1 MINFICIYVLIKSKM
16 SANNNTKLV
25 SIVVPIEEEKFI
37 HDVPNNNTLETLENG
52 LINNNDKNNVP
63 ELKSILKKT
72 SIEKENN
79 NKIKAFILQFISIL
93 FVALFVSPF
102 IICDLVF
109 GYNDDSCVDIY
120 PENMSFMNMKIYLL
134 VSGYLAIGI
143 ICCIVTNLYLI
154 SNNDV
159 AENIITVAFLSIILY
174 VSQVF
179 FVIWNVLG
187 AVIFWGTLNKHNYCS
202 KSINTYLFVSL
213 IMKLFANFCNIMA
226 TKDKK
231 K

>member
-1 MINFICIYVLIKSKM
+1 M
-16 SANNNTKLV
+16 SANNNTKLI

-37 HDVPNNNTLETLENG
+37 DDVPNNNTVENLENG
-52 LINNNDKNNVP
+52 LVNNNNDKNNIP
-63 ELKSILKKT
+63 EVKSILKRT
-72 SIEKENN
+72 NREIERD

-102 IICDLVF
+102 VICDLVF

-120 PENMSFMNMKIYLL
+120 PENMSFINMKIYLL
-134 VSGYLAIGI
+134 VSGYLAIGLLSCI
-143 ICCIVTNLYLI
+143 IVNLYFASDDNI
-154 SNNDV
+154 GN
-159 AENIITVAFLSIILY
+159 NIILVAFLSIVLY
-174 VSQVF
+174 ISQVF
-179 FVIWNVLG
+179 FIIWNILG

-231 K
+231 NEKK

>member
-1 MINFICIYVLIKSKM
+1 M
-16 SANNNTKLV
+16 SANNNTKLI

-37 HDVPNNNTLETLENG
+37 DDVPNNNTVENLENG
-52 LINNNDKNNVP
+52 LVNNNNDKNNIP
-63 ELKSILKKT
+63 EVKSILKKT
-72 SIEKENN
+72 NREIERD

-102 IICDLVF
+102 VICDLVF

-120 PENMSFMNMKIYLL
+120 PENMSFINMKIYLL
-134 VSGYLAIGI
+134 VSGYLAIGLLSCI
-143 ICCIVTNLYLI
+143 IVNLYFASDDNI
-154 SNNDV
+154 GN
-159 AENIITVAFLSIILY
+159 NIILVAFLSIVLY
-174 VSQVF
+174 ISQVF
-179 FVIWNVLG
+179 FVIWNILG

-226 TKDKK
+226 NKDKK
-231 K
+231 NEKK

>member
-1 MINFICIYVLIKSKM
+1 M

-25 SIVVPIEEEKFI
+25 SIVVPIEEEKFME
-37 HDVPNNNTLETLENG
+37 DVQNNNTVENLENG
-52 LINNNDKNNVP
+52 LTYKNNISNP

-72 SIEKENN
+72 SREIESD
-79 NKIKAFILQFISIL
+79 NKIKTFILQFIGIL
-93 FVALFVSPF
+93 FAALFVSPF

-134 VSGYLAIGI
+134 VSGYLAIGLL
-143 ICCIVTNLYLI
+143 CCIIINLYFAADDNI
-154 SNNDV
+154 G
-159 AENIITVAFLSIILY
+159 ENIIFVAFLSIVIHI
-174 VSQVF
+174 SQVF

-226 TKDKK
+226 TKEKK
-231 K
+231 NEKN

>member
-1 MINFICIYVLIKSKM
+1 M
-16 SANNNTKLV
+16 SVNNNTKLV

-37 HDVPNNNTLETLENG
+37 DDDQNNNMENG
-52 LINNNDKNNVP
+52 LVNNSIP

-72 SIEKENN
+72 SREIESN

-102 IICDLVF
+102 VICDVVF
-109 GYNDDSCVDIY
+109 GYKDDSCVDIY

-134 VSGYLAIGI
+134 VSGYLAIGLL
-143 ICCIVTNLYLI
+143 CCIIINLYFAADDNI
-154 SNNDV
+154 GN
-159 AENIITVAFLSIILY
+159 NIILVAFLSIVLHI
-174 VSQVF
+174 SQVF
-179 FVIWNVLG
+179 FVIWNILG
-187 AVIFWGTLNKHNYCS
+187 AVIFWGTLNKHNHCS

-226 TKDKK
+226 NKDKK
-231 K
+231 NEKK

>member
-1 MINFICIYVLIKSKM
+1 M
-16 SANNNTKLV
+16 SANNNTKLI

-37 HDVPNNNTLETLENG
+37 DDVPNNNTVENLENG
-52 LINNNDKNNVP
+52 LVNNNNDKNNIP
-63 ELKSILKKT
+63 EVKSILKKT
-72 SIEKENN
+72 NREIERD

-102 IICDLVF
+102 VICDLVF

-120 PENMSFMNMKIYLL
+120 PENMSFINMKIYLL
-134 VSGYLAIGI
+134 VSGYLAIGLLSCI
-143 ICCIVTNLYLI
+143 IVNLYFASDDNI
-154 SNNDV
+154 GN
-159 AENIITVAFLSIILY
+159 NIILVAFLSIVLY
-174 VSQVF
+174 ISQVF
-179 FVIWNVLG
+179 FVIWNILG

>member
-1 MINFICIYVLIKSKM
+1 M
-16 SANNNTKLV
+16 SANNNTKLI

-37 HDVPNNNTLETLENG
+37 EDVPINNMENG
-52 LINNNDKNNVP
+52 LVNNNITVP
-63 ELKSILKKT
+63 EVKSILKKT
-72 SIEKENN
+72 NREIESD
-79 NKIKAFILQFISIL
+79 NKIRILITQFISII
-93 FVALFVSPF
+93 FVALLISPF
-102 IICDLVF
+102 IICDLIF
-109 GYNDDSCVDIY
+109 GYKDDSCVDIY

-187 AVIFWGTLNKHNYCS
+187 SIIFWRTLNKHNYCS

-226 TKDKK
+226 TKEKK
-231 K
+231 NEKN

>member
-1 MINFICIYVLIKSKM
+1 M
-16 SANNNTKLV
+16 SANNNTKLI

-37 HDVPNNNTLETLENG
+37 DDVPNNNTVENLENG
-52 LINNNDKNNVP
+52 LVNNNNDKNNIP
-63 ELKSILKKT
+63 EVKSILKRT
-72 SIEKENN
+72 NREIEND

-102 IICDLVF
+102 VICDLVF

-120 PENMSFMNMKIYLL
+120 PENMSFINMKIYLL
-134 VSGYLAIGI
+134 VSGYLAIGLLSCI
-143 ICCIVTNLYLI
+143 IVNLYFASDDNI
-154 SNNDV
+154 GN
-159 AENIITVAFLSIILY
+159 NIILVAFLSIVLY
-174 VSQVF
+174 ISQVF
-179 FVIWNVLG
+179 FIIWNILG
-187 AVIFWGTLNKHNYCS
+187 AVIFWSTLNKHNDCS

-231 K
+231 NEKK

>member
-1 MINFICIYVLIKSKM
+1 M
-16 SANNNTKLV
+16 SANNNTKLI

-37 HDVPNNNTLETLENG
+37 DDVPNNNTVENLENG
-52 LINNNDKNNVP
+52 LVNNNNDKNNIP
-63 ELKSILKKT
+63 EVKSILKKT
-72 SIEKENN
+72 SRD

-102 IICDLVF
+102 VICDLVF

-120 PENMSFMNMKIYLL
+120 PENMSFINMKIYLL
-134 VSGYLAIGI
+134 VSGYLAIGLLSCI
-143 ICCIVTNLYLI
+143 IVNLYFASDDNI
-154 SNNDV
+154 GN
-159 AENIITVAFLSIILY
+159 NIILVAFLSIVLY
-174 VSQVF
+174 ISQVF
-179 FVIWNVLG
+179 FIIWNILG
-187 AVIFWGTLNKHNYCS
+187 AVIFWGTLNKQNYCS

-231 K
+231 NEKK

>member
-1 MINFICIYVLIKSKM
+1 M

-37 HDVPNNNTLETLENG
+37 DDVPNSNAVENLENG
-52 LINNNDKNNVP
+52 LVNSNITD
-63 ELKSILKKT
+63 LKGILKNT
-72 SIEKENN
+72 SREKERD
-79 NKIKAFILQFISIL
+79 NKIKSFILQFISIL

-102 IICDLVF
+102 VICDLVF
-109 GYNDDSCVDIY
+109 GYKDDSCVDIY

-134 VSGYLAIGI
+134 VSGYLAIGLLSCI
-143 ICCIVTNLYLI
+143 IINLYFASDDNI
-154 SNNDV
+154 RNN
-159 AENIITVAFLSIILY
+159 ILLVAFLSIILHI
-174 VSQVF
+174 SQVF
-179 FVIWNVLG
+179 FIIWNILG

-202 KSINTYLFVSL
+202 KSINSYLFVSL

-231 K
+231 NEKK

>member
-1 MINFICIYVLIKSKM
+1 M
-16 SANNNTKLV
+16 SANNNTKLI

-37 HDVPNNNTLETLENG
+37 DDVPNNNTVENLENG
-52 LINNNDKNNVP
+52 LVNNNNDKNNIP
-63 ELKSILKKT
+63 EVKSILKKT
-72 SIEKENN
+72 NREIERD

-102 IICDLVF
+102 VICDLVF

-120 PENMSFMNMKIYLL
+120 PENMSFINMKIYLL
-134 VSGYLAIGI
+134 VSGYLAIGLLSCI
-143 ICCIVTNLYLI
+143 IINLYFASDDNI
-154 SNNDV
+154 GN
-159 AENIITVAFLSIILY
+159 NIILVAFLSIVLY
-174 VSQVF
+174 ISQVF
-179 FVIWNVLG
+179 FVIWNILG

-231 K
+231 NEKK